1 MHSPLFPSNVVS
13 WNLNGESM
21 SKQEILL
28 ELSSE
33 ELTDLP
39 EPKKNL
45 IYLFNKR
52 TNEFDVIDPNTGLMV
67 SQESSLSK
75 QFKDYVYTPEIG
87 MMICEAIRAGM
98 TILQV
103 NQDPRFPPSS
113 AIYFWMSKHKEFQ
126 LRYEQA
132 FRQRGDHFHDK
143 AIDIAL
149 STSSKDEATINKL
162 KVDTLKWAAE
172 RADPERYGQK
182 KADISINQPSVII
195 LNTGIDREG
204 APTIEELL
212 SKKEPITIEG
222 EVIGESYAT

>member
-1 MHSPLFPSNVVS
+1 MNKK
-13 WNLNGESM
+13 EA
-21 SKQEILL
+21 LL

-39 EPKKNL
+39 ETQKNL
-45 IYLFNKR
+45 IYLYNKR

-75 QFKDYVYTPEIG
+75 QFKDYVYTPERG
-87 MMICEAIRAGM
+87 MMICEAIRSGM
-98 TILQV
+98 TIMQM
-103 NQDPRFPPSS
+103 NQDSRFPPSS
-113 AIYFWMSKHKEFQ
+113 AIYYWMSKHKEFS

-149 STSSKDEATINKL
+149 STESKDEATVNKL

-172 RADPERYGQK
+172 RADPERFGQK
-182 KADISINQPSVII
+182 KVDISINQPSVIV

-222 EVIGESYAT
+222 EVINE

>member
-1 MHSPLFPSNVVS
+1 MPPPHFSSKLLD

-21 SKQEILL
+21 SKKEILSEIVA
-28 ELSSE
+28 ELVNPP
-33 ELTDLP
+33 P
-39 EPKKNL
+39 ENKDL
-45 IYLFNKR
+45 IYLYNKR

-67 SQESSLSK
+67 SQESSLSR
-75 QFKDYVYTPEIG
+75 QFKDYVYTPQAG

-98 TILQV
+98 TIFQM
-103 NQDPRFPPSS
+103 NQDSRFPPSS
-113 AIYFWMSKHKEFQ
+113 AIYYWMSKHKEFQ

-149 STSSKDEATINKL
+149 STSSKEEANINKL

-182 KADISINQPSVII
+182 KADISINQPSVIV

-222 EVIGESYAT
+222 EVIKNE

>member
-1 MHSPLFPSNVVS
+1 
-13 WNLNGESM
+13 M
-21 SKQEILL
+21 SRKLKKEVLKEIV
-28 ELSSE
+28 E
-33 ELTDLP
+33 EVLP
-39 EPKKNL
+39 VIPEHPKDL
-45 IYLFNKR
+45 IYLYNKR

-67 SQESSLSK
+67 SQESSLSR
-75 QFKDYVYTPEIG
+75 QFKDYVYTPQTG

-98 TILQV
+98 TILQI
-103 NQDPRFPPSS
+103 NLDPRFPPSS
-113 AIYFWMSKHKEFQ
+113 AIYYWMSKHKEFQ

-149 STSSKDEATINKL
+149 STGSKEEATVNKL
-162 KVDTLKWAAE
+162 KVDTLRWAAE

-182 KADISINQPSVII
+182 KADISINQPSVIV

-222 EVIGESYAT
+222 EVINNE

>member
-1 MHSPLFPSNVVS
+1 
-13 WNLNGESM
+13 M
-21 SKQEILL
+21 SKSKKLL
-28 ELSSE
+28 AIAE
-33 ELTDLP
+33 TQITPP
-39 EPKKNL
+39 EPAKNL
-45 IYLFNKR
+45 IYLYNSR
-52 TNEFDVIDPNTGLMV
+52 NDDFDVIDPNTGLMV
-67 SQESSLSK
+67 SKESSLSHK
-75 QFKDYVYTPEIG
+75 FKDYVYTPELG
-87 MMICEAIRAGM
+87 MQICEAIRSGM
-98 TILQV
+98 TILQI
-103 NQDPRFPPSS
+103 NKDARFPPSS
-113 AIYFWMSKHKEFQ
+113 AIYYWMSKHKEFA

-149 STSSKDEATINKL
+149 STGSKDEANINKL

-182 KADISINQPSVII
+182 KADISINQPAVIV

-222 EVIGESYAT
+222 EVV